1 MLNWYFFS
9 NLLFHIHISSCVF
22 LMEEWCVL
30 FSVLFELLFYMY
42 DYTCMTESLC
52 MLESASSQGE
62 ITETCAVSMWDWYT
76 GFLAWLFPWYMLYSK
91 YCYFKKKRK
100 WLWKGNI
107 NTCQRDMT
115 ALFFLLLSRMLV
127 YKYIYS
133 YCNMSIYIYAWI
145 YMMNA
150 DEINKYSLWNL
161 YNVLYIDYISKFSC
175 TMYIKIQCILIKEAG

>member
-9 NLLFHIHISSCVF
+9 NLLFHIHNSSCVF

-52 MLESASSQGE
+52 MIESTSSQGE
-62 ITETCAVSMWDWYT
+62 ITEICAVSMWDWYT
-76 GFLAWLFPWYMLYSK
+76 GFLAWIFPWYMLYSK
-91 YCYFKKKRK
+91 YCYFKKKRNDCE
-100 WLWKGNI
+100 KGI
-107 NTCQRDMT
+107 LIHVRDMT

-127 YKYIYS
+127 YKYINS

-150 DEINKYSLWNL
+150 DEINKYCIWNL
-161 YNVLYIDYISKFSC
+161 YTGTCTLYGLYIKVF
-175 TMYIKIQCILIKEAG
+175 MYNVF